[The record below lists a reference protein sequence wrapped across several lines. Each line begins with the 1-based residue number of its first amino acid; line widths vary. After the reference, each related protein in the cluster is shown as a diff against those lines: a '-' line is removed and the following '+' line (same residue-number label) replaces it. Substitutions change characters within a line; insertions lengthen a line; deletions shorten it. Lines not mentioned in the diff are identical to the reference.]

1 MKLLPIWLP
10 SMPAV
15 QGTTLS
21 RLSIFFVWHFWET
34 FCSFTGLRFFH
45 QESAP
50 SENCRTTGGLSTL
63 YQLSSCREFA
73 WTYFKLLIGEGRWDS
88 AKCQTS
94 ARCQCTL
101 HHHYHIN
108 DQSQSTIIDRF
119 PGNFVRNP
127 RTPGKMNYWKPGR
140 NLGQIIIYWQLT

>member
-1 MKLLPIWLP
+1 MVAVNACRPGDYSKPPVHLFRLTLLRNFLFFHRLEVLP
-10 SMPAV
+10 SGV
-15 QGTTLS
+15 STIRELS
-21 RLSIFFVWHFWET
+21 YHR
-34 FCSFTGLRFFH
+34 
-45 QESAP
+45 
-50 SENCRTTGGLSTL
+50 GLSTL